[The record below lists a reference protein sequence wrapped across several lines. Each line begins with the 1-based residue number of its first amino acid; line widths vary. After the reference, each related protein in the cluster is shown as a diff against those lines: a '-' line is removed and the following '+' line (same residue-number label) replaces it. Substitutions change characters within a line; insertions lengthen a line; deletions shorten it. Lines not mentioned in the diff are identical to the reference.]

1 MTRSRLHRSPSSAS
15 RSHGTRSYGTRSY
28 RSRARRAGFTLLEL
42 LLVLAILVVLGG
54 IVGTNLIGA
63 KSDAD
68 INATQVQMDMLKGS
82 VTQYQIKTQSI
93 PDSLEQLKDG
103 PSDGAKKA
111 KWVAPIIET
120 VPKDAWG
127 NDFDFSTKGN
137 EYEIRSAGLDG
148 QMNTDDDIVVK
159 GR

>member
-1 MTRSRLHRSPSSAS
+1 MTRPRPNSLPSPAS
-15 RSHGTRSYGTRSY
+15 RPRRC
-28 RSRARRAGFTLLEL
+28 RPARTEHLRRGFTLLEL

-68 INATQVQMDMLKGS
+68 INATEVQLNSLKTS
-82 VTQYQIKTQSI
+82 VMQYQIKTNSL

-103 PSDGAKKA
+103 PSDAAKKA
-111 KWVAPIIET
+111 KWVAPILET
-120 VPKDAWG
+120 IPTDAWG

-137 EYEIRSAGLDG
+137 EFEIRSGGLDG
-148 QMNTDDDIVVK
+148 QMNTEDDQIVA

>member
-1 MTRSRLHRSPSSAS
+1 MTRPRPNNMRTLAS
-15 RSHGTRSYGTRSY
+15 RPRRY
-28 RSRARRAGFTLLEL
+28 RRVPARAVRRGFTLLEL

-82 VTQYQIKTQSI
+82 ITQYQIKTQSL

-103 PSDGAKKA
+103 PSDAAKKA

-148 QMNTDDDIVVK
+148 QMNSEDDIIVE